1 MTKKRSIMDT
11 RTMVKAAF
19 LTAISIVLT
28 RFLYFFVPLAG
39 FPALRIS
46 FGEVPI
52 MMAGLL
58 FGPVVGGVAGVA
70 SDLIGV
76 LVNSQ
81 GAFHPGFTLSSML
94 WGVIPGIFAYIF
106 KKNNSSYEKTYSF
119 KNVFITVLV
128 SYIVISLGLNTI
140 WLSSM
145 FGTGFLVLLPGR
157 LMGAIANVP
166 LQSIIITTLL
176 KYLKAYVKS

>member
-1 MTKKRSIMDT
+1 MNNKKSSMDT
-11 RTMVKAAF
+11 RTMVKAGF

-28 RFLYFFVPLAG
+28 RFMYFFVPLAG

-52 MMAGLL
+52 MMSGLL
-58 FGPVVGGVAGVA
+58 FGPIVGGVTGVA
-70 SDLIGV
+70 ADLIGI
-76 LVNSQ
+76 LINSQ

-94 WGVIPGIFAYIF
+94 WGVIPGLFSLLF
-106 KKNNSSYEKTYSF
+106 KKHKTYEKTYSF
-119 KNVFITVLV
+119 MNIFLAVFV
-128 SYIVISLGLNTI
+128 SFVVVSLGLNTL

-145 FGTGFLVLLPGR
+145 FGKGFIILLPGR
-157 LMGAIANVP
+157 VIAAILSIP

-176 KYLKAYVKS
+176 KYLKGLVKS

>member
-1 MTKKRSIMDT
+1 MNNKKGSMDT
-11 RTMVKAAF
+11 RTMVKAGF

-28 RFLYFFVPLAG
+28 RFMYFFVPLAG

-52 MMAGLL
+52 MMSGLL
-58 FGPVVGGVAGVA
+58 FGPLVGGVTGVA
-70 SDLIGV
+70 ADLIGI
-76 LVNSQ
+76 LINSQ

-94 WGVIPGIFAYIF
+94 WGVIPGLFYILF
-106 KKNNSSYEKTYSF
+106 KKHKSYEKIYSF
-119 KNVFITVLV
+119 MNVFLAVFV
-128 SYIVISLGLNTI
+128 SFVVISLGLNTL

-145 FGTGFLVLLPGR
+145 FGQAFVILLPGR
-157 LMGAIANVP
+157 VIAAIVNIP

-176 KYLKAYVKS
+176 KYLKGLVKS